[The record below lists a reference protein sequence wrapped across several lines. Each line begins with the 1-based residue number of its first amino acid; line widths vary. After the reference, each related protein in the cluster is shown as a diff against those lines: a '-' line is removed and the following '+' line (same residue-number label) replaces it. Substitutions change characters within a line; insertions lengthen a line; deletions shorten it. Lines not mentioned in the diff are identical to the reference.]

1 MTLEDLRRF
10 ALSLPDTTED
20 MPFGPDILVL
30 RLHGKIFMLI
40 TLDVAPLRINL
51 KCDPSRAVELRA
63 LYPQVT
69 PGWHM
74 NKKHWNSVTEL
85 ELLPKGLVRSLIC
98 HSYNCVL
105 SSLPMKE
112 RRSLYPVDYS
122 YAGGKSW

>member
-40 TLDVAPLRINL
+40 TLDVAPLRINI

-63 LYPQVT
+63 LYPQIT

-74 NKKHWNSVTEL
+74 NKKHWNSVTDL
-85 ELLPKGLVRSLIC
+85 ELLPRGLVRSLIS

-112 RRSLYPVDYS
+112 RKSLYPVAES
-122 YAGGKSW
+122 YTGGKSW

>member
-20 MPFGPDILVL
+20 MPFGPNVLVL
-30 RLHGKIFMLI
+30 RVGWKIFMLI

-63 LYPQVT
+63 LYPQIT

-74 NKKHWNSVTEL
+74 NKKHWNSITEL
-85 ELLPKGLVRSLIC
+85 EQLPRGLVCSLIC

-105 SSLPMKE
+105 SSLPVRM
-112 RRSLYPVDYS
+112 RRSLSPVDES

>member
-10 ALSLPDTTED
+10 ALSLPGTTED

-63 LYPQVT
+63 LYPQIT

-74 NKKHWNSVTEL
+74 NKKHWNSVTDL
-85 ELLPKGLVRSLIC
+85 ELLPRGLVRSLIS

-112 RRSLYPVDYS
+112 RRSLYPVEES
-122 YAGGKSW
+122 YTGGKSW

>member
-10 ALSLPDTTED
+10 ALSLPDVTED

-74 NKKHWNSVTEL
+74 NKKHWNSVTDL
-85 ELLPKGLVRSLIC
+85 ELLPRGLVRSLIS

-112 RRSLYPVDYS
+112 RRSLNPVEES
-122 YAGGKSW
+122 YTGGKSW